1 MTRLLPCGSFMTLIH
16 RISALA
22 VMLGVLLL
30 PFPAT
35 AEKTVPV
42 LSVGSEIDF
51 PPYAIVDA
59 TGRASGFS
67 VELLEAIA
75 ETMGLP
81 ITVNAG
87 PWPEVLAAFKSGKT
101 DLLPL
106 VALSAKRAD
115 MATYTKP
122 HTVAYDSFFVRRGS
136 PPISSLAEAKG
147 KEIIVMSSDAA
158 HDELHRSGLPTRIIE
173 TKTIPEAMR
182 LLATG
187 MHDAVLVPKL
197 LGIIV
202 LRELKLEGIIEAG
215 KPVADYNRQFA
226 FAVQRGNTELR
237 DKLEQG
243 LAIVHATGRYDAM
256 YKKWFGGVDSFGR
269 RLKTIIVNN
278 YHPYTFL
285 NDKGQPDGF
294 SVEIARAAAK
304 TMGLEL
310 DIRADKWDQAMKE
323 LETGSI
329 DLLPMM
335 AHSPERDKLFDFSV
349 PHTIAYD
356 AIFLKKGNS
365 ALQTLHDLT
374 GKTVIAMNSDI
385 AHSYLLSSGLSKTMT
400 IIPVDSLPE
409 ALQQLAAG
417 KADAAIMPKLVG
429 VITAKKL
436 NLTDITTSPQ
446 LIDAYTRSFSFAVK
460 DGNQALLERLN
471 QGLNIIKSSGEYDA
485 IYEKWFGALEG
496 PKLQWKTILMYCS
509 AGMLIL
515 LGFMTWNVM
524 LKRQVKAKT
533 EHLETE
539 IAVRMRAEEA
549 SRESNAYLEN
559 LITYANAP
567 IIVWDPQFR
576 ITRFNHAFESITGRR
591 EAEVLGQSLEILFP
605 PELVA
610 QSMELISK
618 TLTGERWDTVEI
630 KILHRDESVRMVLW
644 NSATLFTPDGHT
656 AIATIAQGQDI
667 TRRKQ
672 IEQELQNKNT
682 EMEHFAYTVSHDL
695 KSPLITIQSYAG
707 MIAHDLEAGRYERV
721 REDMKRIEGAADKMT
736 ALLNDLLE
744 LSRAGR
750 QMNESTEVNMNR
762 LVKDTLAQ
770 LAGPLKQSQAEVVVQ
785 PDLPAVL
792 GDSKRIA
799 EVVQNL
805 IENAIK
811 YRGDQPALRIEIGTR
826 QDGTQCVFFISDNGK
841 GIDPRHHEKVF
852 GLFSKLDADSQGTG
866 VGLALV
872 KRIIE
877 VHGGRVWVESEGEGM
892 GSCFCFELPLATEI
906 T

>member
-1 MTRLLPCGSFMTLIH
+1 MTLIH

-22 VMLGVLLL
+22 VLLGVLLL

-67 VELLEAIA
+67 VELLEAVA

-147 KEIIVMSSDAA
+147 KEVIAMSSDAA

-202 LRELKLEGIIEAG
+202 LRELKLEGVIEAG
-215 KPVADYNRQFA
+215 KPVTDYNRQFA

-243 LAIVHATGRYDAM
+243 LAIIRTTGRYDAM
-256 YKKWFGGVDSFGR
+256 YKKWFGGVETFGR
-269 RLKTIIVNN
+269 HLKTIIVNN

-285 NDKGQPDGF
+285 NDKGVPDGF

-323 LETGSI
+323 LEAGSI

-356 AIFLKKGNS
+356 AIFLKKGS
-365 ALQTLHDLT
+365 SDLRTLHDLT

-385 AHSYLLSSGLSKTMT
+385 THSYLLSSGLSKTMT

-436 NLTDITTSPQ
+436 NLTDLTTSPQ

-496 PKLQWKTILMYCS
+496 PKLHWKTVLKYGS
-509 AGMLIL
+509 VVVLIL
-515 LGFMTWNVM
+515 FGFLIWNVM

-533 EHLETE
+533 
-539 IAVRMRAEEA
+539 
-549 SRESNAYLEN
+549 AYLEAEIFERKQVEEALRKSEERFKQMFRNHSAVMLLLEPESGEIIDAN
-559 LITYANAP
+559 LA
-567 IIVWDPQFR
+567 
-576 ITRFNHAFESITGRR
+576 
-591 EAEVLGQSLEILFP
+591 AEKFYGYSCEGLLSLNISNINILT

-610 QSMELISK
+610 AEMHAAVEEKRNHFIFPHKLAD
-618 TLTGERWDTVEI
+618 GEIRTVEVYSTPI
-630 KILHRDESVRMVLW
+630 NVNNLTLLFSVV
-644 NSATLFTPDGHT
+644 H
-656 AIATIAQGQDI
+656 DI
-667 TRRKQ
+667 TERKKA
-672 IEQELQNKNT
+672 EQELQNKNA
-682 EMEHFAYTVSHDL
+682 EMERFAYTVSHDL
-695 KSPLITIQSYAG
+695 KSPLITIQSYSG
-707 MIAHDLEAGRYERV
+707 MIAQDLEAGRYERA
-721 REDMKRIEGAADKMT
+721 REDIKRIEGAADKMT
-736 ALLNDLLE
+736 ALLKDLLE

-785 PDLPAVL
+785 LDLPAVL

-826 QDGTQCVFFISDNGK
+826 QDGTECVFFISDNGK
-841 GIDPRHHEKVF
+841 GIDSRHHEKVF
-852 GLFSKLDADSQGTG
+852 GLFNKLDAESEGTG

-892 GSCFCFELPLATEI
+892 GSRFCFTIKEATK
-906 T
+906 

>member
-22 VMLGVLLL
+22 VLLGVLLL

-67 VELLEAIA
+67 VELLEAVA

-147 KEIIVMSSDAA
+147 KEVIAMSSDAA

-202 LRELKLEGIIEAG
+202 LRELKLEGVIEAG
-215 KPVADYNRQFA
+215 KPVTDYNRQFA

-243 LAIVHATGRYDAM
+243 LAIIRTTGRYDAM
-256 YKKWFGGVDSFGR
+256 YKKWFGGVETFGR
-269 RLKTIIVNN
+269 HLKTIIVNN

-285 NDKGQPDGF
+285 NDKGVPDGF

-323 LETGSI
+323 LEAGSI

-356 AIFLKKGNS
+356 AIFLKKGS
-365 ALQTLHDLT
+365 SDLRTLHDLT

-385 AHSYLLSSGLSKTMT
+385 THSYLLSSGLSKTMT

-436 NLTDITTSPQ
+436 NLTDLTTSPQ

-496 PKLQWKTILMYCS
+496 PKLHWKTVLKYGS
-509 AGMLIL
+509 VVVLIL
-515 LGFMTWNVM
+515 FGFLIWNVM

-533 EHLETE
+533 
-539 IAVRMRAEEA
+539 
-549 SRESNAYLEN
+549 AYLEAEIFERKQVEEALRKSEERFKQMFRNHSAVMLLLEPESGEIIDAN
-559 LITYANAP
+559 LA
-567 IIVWDPQFR
+567 
-576 ITRFNHAFESITGRR
+576 
-591 EAEVLGQSLEILFP
+591 AEKFYGYSCEGLLSLNISNINILT

-610 QSMELISK
+610 AEMHAAVEEKRNHFIFPHKLAD
-618 TLTGERWDTVEI
+618 GEIRTVEVYSTPI
-630 KILHRDESVRMVLW
+630 NVNNLTLLFSVV
-644 NSATLFTPDGHT
+644 H
-656 AIATIAQGQDI
+656 DI
-667 TRRKQ
+667 TERKKA
-672 IEQELQNKNT
+672 EQELQNKNA
-682 EMEHFAYTVSHDL
+682 EMERFAYTVSHDL
-695 KSPLITIQSYAG
+695 KSPLITIQSYSG
-707 MIAHDLEAGRYERV
+707 MIAQDLEAGRYERA
-721 REDMKRIEGAADKMT
+721 REDIKRIEGAADKMT
-736 ALLNDLLE
+736 ALLKDLLE

-785 PDLPAVL
+785 LDLPAVL

-826 QDGTQCVFFISDNGK
+826 QDGTECVFFISDNGK
-841 GIDPRHHEKVF
+841 GIDSRHHEKVF
-852 GLFSKLDADSQGTG
+852 GLFNKLDAESEGTG

-892 GSCFCFELPLATEI
+892 GSRFCFTIKEATK
-906 T
+906 